1 MAWYSRFIPGR
12 LRRKLSE
19 YRFEIRH
26 VIVLFAVLITFQIIL
41 ALLQKSLLGGF
52 LQGTQNW
59 FQKYYAERIAIV
71 TSASLELLFQN
82 QSRGGEADADSTNN
96 PMVYSVN
103 VFFKQ
108 QLIQRSIEDIRLILI
123 KDRDIY
129 VISNG
134 QALYSY
140 FRGRLQPYRGD
151 SASGADTG
159 VRYFLSVQNDLSAHE
174 KILSRLSNGKTFDV
188 AVPFVPEG
196 EYIGVLY
203 MRISPD
209 FSFLTNEVRANA
221 DQLSVVFSALIVVGL
236 IAIFLVSSRA
246 VRERDAMQQAL
257 FAEHQDYL
265 ENQIRLEKETLF
277 TRRIYHT
284 HHKAEKIIGFIKED
298 ARRMTPANLDELKAR
313 VLTYSNFISRIIYDM
328 KWYDQDINTIVNPI
342 FNADINAVI
351 GFIIRHVFL
360 RITSKNEMF
369 EFHLD
374 LEPSIPP
381 VHVNEFIIWEILEPL
396 IQNSI
401 DHGGKPSLSITV
413 RTRFVPVDR
422 RTVITIE
429 DDGVG
434 IRDELLEPGA
444 RGIRR
449 LFLEHETSKGGPGL
463 HSGYGCY
470 IAYQLAVGKCGWN
483 LEAENLPGGGCRFTI
498 VVQND

>member
-1 MAWYSRFIPGR
+1 MAWYTRLIPERFR
-12 LRRKLSE
+12 TKLSQ

-82 QSRGGEADADSTNN
+82 QSPAGEAYDTTDNT
-96 PMVYSVN
+96 MVYSLN

-108 QLIQRSIEDIRLILI
+108 QLIQRSIEDIRLILV
-123 KDRDIY
+123 KDQRTY
-129 VISNG
+129 VIGNG
-134 QALYSY
+134 QALYAY
-140 FRGRLQPYRGD
+140 FRGTLHPYAGD
-151 SASGADTG
+151 TSSGSAQG
-159 VRYFLSVQNDLSAHE
+159 VRYFRSVQAELNAHE
-174 KILSRLSNGKTFDV
+174 KIISRLSSEKTFDV
-188 AVPFVPEG
+188 VVPFVPEG
-196 EYIGVLY
+196 EYIGALY
-203 MRISPD
+203 MRITPD

-221 DQLSVVFSALIVVGL
+221 DELSVVFSALIFVGL
-236 IAIFLVSSRA
+236 IAIFAVSSLA
-246 VRERDAMQQAL
+246 VRERDEMQRKL
-257 FAEHQDYL
+257 FEEHQEYL
-265 ENQIRLEKETLF
+265 ENRIRLEKESLF
-277 TRRIYHT
+277 TKRIYHT

-298 ARRMTPANLDELKAR
+298 ARRMNAANLDELKAR

-342 FNADINAVI
+342 FSTDINAVI
-351 GFIIRHVFL
+351 EFIVRHVFL

-369 EFHLD
+369 EFRLD
-374 LEPSIPP
+374 LEPSLPP
-381 VHVNEFIIWEILEPL
+381 VHVNEFIVWEILEPL

-401 DHGGKPSLSITV
+401 DHGGRPSLVITI
-413 RTRFVPVDR
+413 RTRFSREDGL
-422 RTVITIE
+422 THITIE

-434 IRDELLEPGA
+434 IREELLEPGP

-449 LFLEHETSKGGPGL
+449 LFMEHETTKGGPGL

-470 IAYQLAVGKCGWN
+470 IAYQLAVGKCGWQ
-483 LEAENLPGGGCRFTI
+483 LDAENLPGTGCRFMI
-498 VVQND
+498 AAGNE